1 MPLTS
6 DQLAH
11 RVDDLRGL
19 HEHTGHWEYRS
30 RIRKIINGGSQG
42 VAALLGSN
50 SENYNEDLPIP
61 NMIESGL
68 EHLAQK
74 LGRVPDL
81 KVDPYNNKD
90 SERAKKKSE
99 KLERIV
105 HSYDKKSKIDMQ
117 LPQAARWLPGYG
129 FCVWIIRNKK
139 DQFGNFYPHA
149 ELRDPYD
156 CFPGYYGP
164 DQQPKE
170 LALVRVVPAGVIKK
184 LYPNAKL
191 EYDMGTTPYAGTWQ
205 GGLYKDAH
213 SRNWENNTSD
223 GEELIEYYNE
233 EGTYVYLPATKQI
246 LDFTPNPLQTGPR
259 FVIAKRFSFDRL
271 QGQYD
276 HVLGLMSAMA
286 KINVLSIIAMEDAV
300 FTETNIVGEIESGNY
315 KRGRFAINYLSPG
328 SQVAKPTNN
337 LPYQMF
343 QQIDRLE
350 RQLRLGASYPV
361 TDDAQSPNS
370 FVTGRGLQE
379 LMSSVDLNV
388 REYQLSLKTAMEEID
403 SKRLEMDEVLNKN
416 KKKPL
421 SGYANGAA
429 FSEQYEPSTD
439 IGGQYATRRVYGVM
453 AGFDE
458 PTKIV
463 SGLQLLQAG
472 IIDKETL
479 QENMD
484 GLENLQKI
492 NNRIT
497 KDEAEQVLFETLK
510 VQATQGDP
518 KATMA
523 LVQIRKNPS
532 EMSSILDKFYTPEEQ
547 VSPDEQALL
556 DELGQAQIPGQP
568 PLPQGPTPDIR
579 SLLLQG
585 GGNPLQGGGGPLG

>member
-1 MPLTS
+1 MPLNAS
-6 DQLAH
+6 QLAH
-11 RVDDLRGL
+11 KVDDLRGL
-19 HEHTGHWEYRS
+19 HEHTGHWDYRT

-42 VAALLGSN
+42 VSALLGSN

-90 SERAKKKSE
+90 SERAKLKSE
-99 KLERIV
+99 KIERIV
-105 HSYDKKSKIDMQ
+105 HSFDKKSRIEMQ
-117 LPQAARWLPGYG
+117 MPQAARWLPGYG
-129 FCVWIIRNKK
+129 FCVWIIRNKQ
-139 DQFGNFYPHA
+139 DQFGNMYPHA

-164 DQQPKE
+164 DQTPTE
-170 LALVRVVPAGVIKK
+170 LALVRIVPSGLIKK
-184 LYPNAKL
+184 LYPNANI
-191 EYDMGTTPYAGTWQ
+191 EYEQGTNNYGGGWQ
-205 GGLYKDAH
+205 QGLYKDAL
-213 SRNWENNTSD
+213 SRSWENDTAD
-223 GEELIEYYNE
+223 GEELIEYYDE
-233 EGTYVYLPATKQI
+233 EGTYVYLPSTSQI
-246 LDFTPNPLQTGPR
+246 LDFTPNPLKTGPR

-328 SQVAKPTNN
+328 SQVVKPTNN

-361 TDDAQSPNS
+361 TDDAQSPNY

-388 REYQLSLKTAMEEID
+388 REYQLSLKTALEEID
-403 SKRLEMDEVLNKN
+403 QKRLEMDEILNKD

-421 SGYANGAA
+421 SGFANGAA
-429 FSEQYEPSTD
+429 FSEQYVPSTD
-439 IGGQYATRRVYGVM
+439 IAGQYDTRRVYGVM

-472 IIDKETL
+472 IIDRETL

-497 KDEAEQVLFETLK
+497 KDEAEDVLFETLK

-532 EMSSILDKFYTPEEQ
+532 NMSSILDKFYTAEEETPE
-547 VSPDEQALL
+547 DEQAIL
-556 DELGQAQIPGQP
+556 DQLTQAQQGP
-568 PLPQGPTPDIR
+568 PVPQGPTPDIR

-585 GGNPLQGGGGPLG
+585 GQPNV

>member
-1 MPLTS
+1 MAYTA
-6 DQLAH
+6 DKLAH
-11 RVDDLRGL
+11 KIDDLRGL
-19 HEHTGHWEYRS
+19 HESTGSFDYRK
-30 RIRKIINGGSQG
+30 RIRNILNGGSQG

-61 NMIESGL
+61 NMIDSGL

-81 KVDPYNNKD
+81 KVDPFNNKD
-90 SERAKKKSE
+90 SDRAKNKSE

-105 HSYDKKSKIDMQ
+105 HAYDKSCKMDMQ

-129 FCVWIIRNKK
+129 FSVWIIRNKK
-139 DQFGNFYPHA
+139 DRFGNMYPHA
-149 ELRDPYD
+149 ELRDPFD

-164 DQQPKE
+164 DQQPTE
-170 LALVRVVPAGVIKK
+170 LALVRIVPVKTIKD
-184 LYPNAKL
+184 LYPHAKVDIQDTTG
-191 EYDMGTTPYAGTWQ
+191 EYSGGWSQ
-205 GGLYKDAH
+205 GLYKDQYAR
-213 SRNWENNTSD
+213 SWENNTAE

-233 EGTYVYLPATKQI
+233 DGTYVYYPTTKQI
-246 LDFTPNPLQTGPR
+246 LDFTPNPLQSGPR
-259 FVIAKRFSFDRL
+259 FVLAKRFSFDRL

-276 HVLGLMSAMA
+276 HVLGLMAAMA

-300 FTETNIVGEIESGNY
+300 FTETNIVGELESGAY

-328 SQVAKPTNN
+328 SQVAKPVNN

-343 QQIDRLE
+343 QQIDRIE
-350 RQLRLGASYPV
+350 RQLRLGSSYPV

-388 REYQLSLKTAMEEID
+388 REYQLSLKNALEEVD
-403 SKRLEMDEVLNKN
+403 AKRLEMDEVLNGSKR
-416 KKKPL
+416 KPI
-421 SGYANGAA
+421 SGYAKDRAYAEYYVPKNDIDG
-429 FSEQYEPSTD
+429 QYE
-439 IGGQYATRRVYGVM
+439 TRRVYGVM

-472 IIDKETL
+472 IIDKQTL

-497 KDEAEQVLFETLK
+497 KSEAETVLFETLK

-523 LVQIRKNPS
+523 LVQILKNPDD
-532 EMSSILDKFYTPEEQ
+532 MQTVLDKFYTAEEEVPE
-547 VSPDEQALL
+547 SEQAMMDQLM
-556 DELGQAQIPGQP
+556 QQGQP
-568 PLPQGPTPDIR
+568 QVPQGPPPDIR

-585 GGNPLQGGGGPLG
+585 GGGPDVPEQL

>member
-139 DQFGNFYPHA
+139 DQFGNFYPHS

-233 EGTYVYLPATKQI
+233 EGTYIYLPATKQI

-300 FTETNIVGEIESGNY
+300 FTETNIVGEIESGN
-315 KRGRFAINYLSPG
+315 
-328 SQVAKPTNN
+328 
-337 LPYQMF
+337 
-343 QQIDRLE
+343 
-350 RQLRLGASYPV
+350 
-361 TDDAQSPNS
+361 
-370 FVTGRGLQE
+370 
-379 LMSSVDLNV
+379 
-388 REYQLSLKTAMEEID
+388 
-403 SKRLEMDEVLNKN
+403 
-416 KKKPL
+416 
-421 SGYANGAA
+421 
-429 FSEQYEPSTD
+429 
-439 IGGQYATRRVYGVM
+439 
-453 AGFDE
+453 
-458 PTKIV
+458 
-463 SGLQLLQAG
+463 
-472 IIDKETL
+472 
-479 QENMD
+479 
-484 GLENLQKI
+484 
-492 NNRIT
+492 
-497 KDEAEQVLFETLK
+497 
-510 VQATQGDP
+510 
-518 KATMA
+518 
-523 LVQIRKNPS
+523 
-532 EMSSILDKFYTPEEQ
+532 
-547 VSPDEQALL
+547 
-556 DELGQAQIPGQP
+556 
-568 PLPQGPTPDIR
+568 
-579 SLLLQG
+579 
-585 GGNPLQGGGGPLG
+585 